1 VRSPFADGAAAE
13 AQFAGGV
20 NYLPAELPT
29 EPNSQIFADGPKF
42 LPTELPRS
50 QICRRSNMI
59 ADRAAGSK
67 YLPTELPQKPNWP
80 TEPIIC
86 LHSQIFSDGAKYLP
100 TELPRSQICRRSKM
114 IADRAA
120 GAKYLPMEKPNL
132 PTEPHLCRR
141 SYRKSK
147 FADGASYLPTAPH
160 ICRRSYRESQICR
173 RSHIFA
179 NGAAGAKYLPT
190 IICRQSRRSQVFA
203 DRAAPGAKFVV
214 GASGAKF
221 AIIAC
226 CMFYCL
232 SIF

>member
-1 VRSPFADGAAAE
+1 
-13 AQFAGGV
+13 
-20 NYLPAELPT
+20 LPTELPT
-29 EPNSQIFADGPKF
+29 EPNSQIFADGPKY
-42 LPTELPRS
+42 LPTELPRRR
-50 QICRRSNMI
+50 ICRRSDMI

-86 LHSQIFSDGAKYLP
+86 LRSQIFADGAKYLP
-100 TELPRSQICRRSKM
+100 AELPRSQICRRSKM

-120 GAKYLPMEKPNL
+120 GAEYLPTEKLNL
-132 PTEPHLCRR
+132 PTEPHLCRQ

-147 FADGASYLPTAPH
+147 FANRASYLPTEPH
-160 ICRRSYRESQICR
+160 ICRRSYRKSQICR

-179 NGAAGAKYLPT
+179 NRAAGAKYLPT
-190 IICRQSRRSQVFA
+190 IICRQSRRSQIFA

-214 GASGAKF
+214 GALGAKF
-221 AIIAC
+221 VIMAC

-232 SIF
+232 PIF